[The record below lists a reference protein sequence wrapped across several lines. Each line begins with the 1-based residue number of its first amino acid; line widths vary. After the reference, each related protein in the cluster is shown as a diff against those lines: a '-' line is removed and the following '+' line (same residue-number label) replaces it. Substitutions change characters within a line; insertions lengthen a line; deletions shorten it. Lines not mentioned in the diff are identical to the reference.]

1 MVEIDVNSLFSKR
14 KDSFSDDVGP
24 SEISTSVPAWAKFA
38 TSQNNYWMAAIR
50 LHESGNYDD
59 AWTNYLVDAVEC
71 RSRGYYGK
79 AALSFALAAE
89 CLDHMGRMSLS
100 KELLSHA
107 KRCYDQQE
115 QRSDNLSAVLSGGPR
130 TKEPSEMSSSLGSN
144 RNLQT

>member
-1 MVEIDVNSLFSKR
+1 MVEIDGNSLFSKR
-14 KDSFSDDVGP
+14 KDPFTDDVEP
-24 SEISTSVPAWAKFA
+24 SEIGTSVPGWAKFA

-50 LHESGNYDD
+50 LHESGNYED

-89 CLDHMGRMSLS
+89 CLDHMGRVSLS

-115 QRSDNLSAVLSGGPR
+115 QRSNNLSAVLSGGPR
-130 TKEPSEMSSSLGSN
+130 TNEPNQMSSSLGSN

>member
-1 MVEIDVNSLFSKR
+1 MVETDDISLFAKR
-14 KDSFSDDVGP
+14 KDPFSEDVGP
-24 SEISTSVPAWAKFA
+24 SEISTSVPGWAKFA

-50 LHESGNYDD
+50 LHESGNYED

-89 CLDHMGRMSLS
+89 CLDHMGRVSLS

-115 QRSDNLSAVLSGGPR
+115 QTSDNLSAVLSGGPR
-130 TKEPSEMSSSLGSN
+130 TKEPSEMSSSLESN